1 MASKPKLIYRAR
13 RHARFDRAQF
23 IARWRQHGKLGM
35 SLPRWRNIARYMQ
48 CDPVPGLD
56 AIRED
61 SALCDGVALV
71 WYRDEAAYRRHV
83 TEDPEGRMTMKRD
96 ELETFEAP
104 VSTCAVLTEELVLKS
119 TLPARVKLF
128 VFWRSFNGSD
138 RKPFEAA
145 WHGEHA
151 EAFRKNFAQRPE
163 ITGYV
168 QNRPRPAENS
178 RGWGLD
184 CLGID
189 EISAS
194 SPGPLVALAADW
206 TTRSNLP
213 ATASFV
219 LTNAVLLYGNGD
231 IDVNLCGGE

>member
-48 CDPVPGLD
+48 CDTVPGLD
-56 AIRED
+56 TIRED
-61 SALCDGVALV
+61 SSHCDGVALV

-119 TLPARVKLF
+119 ALPACAKLF
-128 VFWRSFNGSD
+128 VFWRSSNGSD
-138 RKPFEAA
+138 RKAFEVA
-145 WHGEHA
+145 WHGKHA
-151 EAFRKNFAQRPE
+151 EAFHKHIVQRPE

-189 EISAS
+189 EISAAS
-194 SPGPLVALAADW
+194 SAPLVALATDW
-206 TTRSNLP
+206 AARSNLP
-213 ATASFV
+213 ATPSFV